1 MRLRPHNRYWRAALS
16 AATVAGCRADHV
28 LRRQPP
34 ARAHACVCRS
44 GGPEAVSARRGQEV
58 DLLLAKWDQAWA
70 KLAAAEGAY
79 EASGCRRRPQH
90 RAGCCGSWGPR
101 RATLALALAS
111 C

>member
-1 MRLRPHNRYWRAALS
+1 
-16 AATVAGCRADHV
+16 
-28 LRRQPP
+28 
-34 ARAHACVCRS
+34 VCRS